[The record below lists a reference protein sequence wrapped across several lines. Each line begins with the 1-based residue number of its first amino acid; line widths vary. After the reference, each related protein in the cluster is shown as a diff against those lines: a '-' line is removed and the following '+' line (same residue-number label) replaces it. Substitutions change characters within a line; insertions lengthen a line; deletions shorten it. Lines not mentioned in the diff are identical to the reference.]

1 MCSDLYLKLKFAAPI
16 ADVKKDVL
24 EKLKHLHHQLKV
36 ENRAGQIFRAEGLF
50 CRKPLYPIQIS
61 HALVFA
67 VFVGAL
73 RCLQILGPRP

>member
-50 CRKPLYPIQIS
+50 CL
-61 HALVFA
+61 
-67 VFVGAL
+67 
-73 RCLQILGPRP
+73 CLLETDRARRSRWPGRILHW